1 MAKAKPVL
9 NRSEAIREAYEEWPD
24 AKAKEIVSHL
34 QKKGIEVNEGLVYQV
49 RKMSKKKNAG
59 KAPPAKVVQAKAP
72 QVKAAPQVKSSPAPS
87 SNGVLSVGASIVL
100 VKATAHKVGGFAALK
115 EIVEALQ

>member
-9 NRSEAIREAYEEWPD
+9 NRSEAIREAYAAWPD

-34 QKKGIEVNEGLVYQV
+34 KEKGIEVTEGLVYQV
-49 RKMSKKKNAG
+49 KKMSKKKKPG
-59 KAPPAKVVQAKAP
+59 KAPQAKVLQTKVAH
-72 QVKAAPQVKSSPAPS
+72 VKAAPQIKSSPAFS

-100 VKATAHKVGGFAALK
+100 VKATANKVGGIAALQ